1 MPGKGKGKVKK
12 AIKKVVNTIRDE
24 IKSSRNR
31 PINVARRTNSSRNQN
46 LYADLQVAR
55 ENKKGRRTTARL
67 TRKINKQKSKY

>member
-12 AIKKVVNTIRDE
+12 AIKKVANKIRNE
-24 IKSSRNR
+24 VTAARNR

-46 LYADLQVAR
+46 LYTDLQVAR

-67 TRKINKQKSKY
+67 TRKINKQNSKY